1 MSLDA
6 RVKDSLERSS
16 LIVDPDVRRELA
28 TVRRKTRRAIVRQR
42 IGFAML
48 AAAAIVAAVFLGPRV
63 LDVIRSQRQQPA
75 THPSSSPQQIVGFY
89 GTDLSTT
96 DGPQIRASKLSGLWT
111 MSVRGDGLLVLTPPV
126 GAQGVSPLTSTY
138 RVDGDRIVTT
148 AFSRDLCS
156 GIGSGVYRWQRS
168 GASLS
173 LTVDQDPCRI
183 RVAILTA
190 HAWVP
195 R

>member
-1 MSLDA
+1 MSLDT
-6 RVKDSLERSS
+6 RVRDALERSS

-42 IGFAML
+42 IGFTML

-63 LDVIRSQRQQPA
+63 LDVIRSQREQPA

-89 GTDLSTT
+89 GADLRAS
-96 DGPQIRASKLSGLWT
+96 DGPEIRASKLSGLWT
-111 MSVRGDGLLVLTPPV
+111 MSIRGDGLMVLTPPV
-126 GAQGVSPLTSTY
+126 GAQGVSTLTSTY
-138 RVDGDRIVTT
+138 RIDGDRVVTT

-156 GIGSGVYRWQRS
+156 GVGSGVYRWQRS

-173 LTVDQDPCRI
+173 FAVEQDPCGV

-190 HAWVP
+190 HPWVL

>member
-6 RVKDSLERSS
+6 RVRDAFERSS

-28 TVRRKTRRAIVRQR
+28 TVRRKTRRAVVRQR
-42 IGFAML
+42 IGFTVL

-63 LDVIRSQRQQPA
+63 LDVIRSQREQPA
-75 THPSSSPQQIVGFY
+75 THPSSSPQQVVGFY
-89 GTDLSTT
+89 GADLRAA
-96 DGPQIRASKLSGLWT
+96 DGPEIQASKLSGLWT

-126 GAQGVSPLTSTY
+126 GTRGVSPVASTY

-148 AFSRDLCS
+148 ALSRDLCS
-156 GIGSGVYRWQRS
+156 GIGPGVYRWQHS

-173 LTVDQDPCRI
+173 LAVEQDSCGV
-183 RVAILTA
+183 RVTILTA
-190 HAWVP
+190 HPWAP

>member
-6 RVKDSLERSS
+6 RVRDALERSS

-28 TVRRKTRRAIVRQR
+28 TVRRKTRRTIVRQR

-75 THPSSSPQQIVGFY
+75 TGPSSSPQQIVGFY
-89 GTDLSTT
+89 GANLAVA
-96 DGPQIRASKLSGLWT
+96 DGSEIASSKLGGLWT

-126 GAQGVSPLTSTY
+126 GAKGVSPVASTY

-156 GIGSGVYRWQRS
+156 GIGAGVYRWQRS

-173 LTVDQDPCRI
+173 FAVDQDPCGV

-190 HAWVP
+190 HPWVP

>member
-6 RVKDSLERSS
+6 RVKDALERSS

-168 GASLS
+168 GALLS